1 MYQEILVY
9 TIVVGTVI
17 YGAYSL
23 YQSLK
28 PQKKVDACSGC
39 SGCSLRSIKQNC
51 ELAQKDN

>member
-9 TIVVGTVI
+9 AIILGTVL
-17 YGAYSL
+17 YGVRSL

-39 SGCSLRSIKQNC
+39 SGCSLRSMKQNC
-51 ELAQKDN
+51 ELSHKEI